1 LPLPLLTRLLPPYLR
16 RRHGHTRRPQP
27 SSSITTGVFFP
38 FSFFPVSSCCSFYR
52 CRSVLL
58 RPVLLRLLPSCC
70 CCCLFLAAAV
80 APNVAL
86 LLLLLLDQREGYREG
101 VQEEEGKEKQS
112 NVEEFQRFR
121 KLGKFVAR

>member
-1 LPLPLLTRLLPPYLR
+1 M
-16 RRHGHTRRPQP
+16 
-27 SSSITTGVFFP
+27 
-38 FSFFPVSSCCSFYR
+38 
-52 CRSVLL
+52 LL

>member
-1 LPLPLLTRLLPPYLR
+1 RHHAFRPALLPLPLLTRLLPPYLR

-38 FSFFPVSSCCSFYR
+38 FSFFP
-52 CRSVLL
+52 
-58 RPVLLRLLPSCC
+58 
-70 CCCLFLAAAV
+70 
-80 APNVAL
+80 
-86 LLLLLLDQREGYREG
+86 REGYREG

-121 KLGKFVAR
+121 KLGKFVASYAASDSQSRPWERRW